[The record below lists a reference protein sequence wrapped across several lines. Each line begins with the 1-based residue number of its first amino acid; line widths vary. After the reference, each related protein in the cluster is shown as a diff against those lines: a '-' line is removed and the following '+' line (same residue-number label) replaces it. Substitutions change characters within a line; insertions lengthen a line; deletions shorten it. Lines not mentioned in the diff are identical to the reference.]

1 MTTTTEMAT
10 TTEEKSKEK
19 EGEKGLGRKS
29 PQKTEEG
36 GRVRRERVGG
46 AKRWNLPNTVGTAT
60 VTEEATPTAVAASSA
75 EDASEGP
82 VAHSN
87 TSDLEKAIR
96 EAGAM
101 EGIRVLLVLSVA
113 LLTRNF
119 AQGVTP
125 LVLWHGMGDSCCNPL
140 SLGRLMDLIK
150 KDVPGIYIH
159 SIKIGKD
166 VVEDMLN
173 GFFKNSNDQ
182 ISEVCDMLADDANL
196 ANGFNAMGFSQ
207 GGQFLRALVQRCD
220 KVKVRNLI
228 SVGGQHQGVFGF
240 PRCPGD
246 NSTTCDEVRRLLNI
260 GVYNSFVQ
268 SFLVQAEYWQD
279 PLNEAEYA
287 EKCVFLPDIN
297 QVNRMNPDY
306 KTRLSAIQKLVLV
319 KFELDTMVQPKE
331 SEWFGFYKSG
341 QDKDVYSLYESDI
354 WTKDLLGLQ
363 HLNSTGNLLFLSAPF
378 DHLQFTDQWFID
390 NLLPFV
396 KN

>member
-1 MTTTTEMAT
+1 M
-10 TTEEKSKEK
+10 
-19 EGEKGLGRKS
+19 
-29 PQKTEEG
+29 
-36 GRVRRERVGG
+36 
-46 AKRWNLPNTVGTAT
+46 
-60 VTEEATPTAVAASSA
+60 
-75 EDASEGP
+75 D
-82 VAHSN
+82 
-87 TSDLEKAIR
+87 
-96 EAGAM
+96 
-101 EGIRVLLVLSVA
+101 GIRLLLVLSVT
-113 LLTRNF
+113 LYTSSF

-150 KDVPGIYIH
+150 KEVPGIYIH

-166 VVEDMLN
+166 IVEDTLN

-182 ISEVCDMLADDANL
+182 VSEVCDTLAGDANL

-220 KVKVRNLI
+220 KVKVHNLI

-246 NSTTCDEVRRLLNI
+246 NSTICDEVRRLLNI
-260 GVYNSFVQ
+260 GAYDSIVQ

-279 PLNEAEYA
+279 PLNEVEYA

-297 QVNRMNPDY
+297 QVNKMNPDY
-306 KTRLSAIQKLVLV
+306 KTRLSAIEKLVLV

-331 SEWFGFYKSG
+331 SEWFGFYRSG
-341 QDKDVYSLYESDI
+341 QDKDVYSLYDSDI
-354 WTKDLLGLQ
+354 WTQDLLGLQ
-363 HLNSTGNLLFLSAPF
+363 HLNSTGGLHFLSAPF
-378 DHLQFTDQWFID
+378 DHLQFTEQWFID
-390 NLLPFV
+390 NLIPFV